1 MIRLAA
7 LLAGVLCLGTPAA
20 AHVYDHLYGNGFDT
34 PADAP
39 GSDAEA
45 ARFLTQATFGPT
57 PAEIARLRA
66 LGYREWLAQQLGMPA
81 TAARPV
87 VEQVIAARTAGGQGI
102 GQSQRL
108 NRWFWTATY
117 APDQLRQRM
126 AWALSQIFVVSDQS
140 SSISQ
145 DYIPLAEYGDLLA
158 LLNGI
163 CFGIFV
169 VELVLRIASYGRD
182 IGAFFRNG
190 WNVFDFVVVAIALV
204 PASGP
209 LAVFRA
215 LRVLRVLRL
224 VSAIPKM
231 RFVIESLLRSLPGL
245 GSIAML
251 LVVLFYVFAVV
262 ATKLFGAAVPQWF
275 GTLWGS
281 AFSLFQVMTLEGW
294 AEIAREV
301 MQVHPLAWIFFI
313 AFILV
318 ATFTVL
324 NFFIALIVKA
334 MEEPVTAG
342 ATGAAASTA
351 GACMAGFASSDAA
364 TALELAALRAEI
376 GALRRELQRTG

>member
-1 MIRLAA
+1 MTGL
-7 LLAGVLCLGTPAA
+7 VTPTRGGGA
-20 AHVYDHLYGNGFDT
+20 T
-34 PADAP
+34 PPASIAP
-39 GSDAEA
+39 
-45 ARFLTQATFGPT
+45 
-57 PAEIARLRA
+57 
-66 LGYREWLAQQLGMPA
+66 
-81 TAARPV
+81 
-87 VEQVIAARTAGGQGI
+87 
-102 GQSQRL
+102 
-108 NRWFWTATY
+108 
-117 APDQLRQRM
+117 LRQRVAAWVESGSVQKWIIALVTINAVTLGLETVPQVM
-126 AWALSQIFVVSDQS
+126 ARWGVALRTLD
-140 SSISQ
+140 
-145 DYIPLAEYGDLLA
+145 AMLLGA
-158 LLNGI
+158 
-163 CFGIFV
+163 FV
-169 VELVLRIASYGRD
+169 VELGLKLWSQ
-182 IGAFFRNG
+182 GARFFRNG
-190 WNVFDFVVVAIALV
+190 WNVFDFLVVAMALV

-262 ATKLFGAAVPQWF
+262 ATKLFGAGFPQWF

-342 ATGAAASTA
+342 ATGAAASPA